1 MPGGKKAERVQTA
14 LGVLDELPMLPYNQ
28 ADDEY
33 PPVLFFSAMPG
44 PAISRSV
51 SSGNNVSGNNVDPT
65 VLLARFGLTQFR
77 PGQRDVV
84 DAVADGHDVMCV
96 MPTGGGK
103 SLCYQLPSLGRP
115 GTTIVV
121 SPLIALMKDQV
132 DTLQSLNIKAKL
144 LNSTLNMSEQVDV
157 MQQMSRGELDLVY
170 VAPERLR
177 NTRFLEAVSTAEVTL
192 LAVDEAHCVSEWGHD
207 FRPDYSRLGR
217 FRDRY
222 LANVQTIALTATA
235 TPAVRQDIIDLLRLR
250 EPKTFVTGFART
262 NLRFSVQHSKGDR
275 EKDEQL
281 VKYVNQ
287 CEGTGI
293 IYAATRKRCEEIA
306 SWLPEKTRR
315 PIGAYHAGLDPMQ
328 RQRIQDDFMSGKL
341 SAIVATNAFGM
352 GIDKSDIRYVIHYNM
367 PGTLEAYYQEA
378 GRAGRDAKDSD
389 CLMLFSYNDRY
400 IQEFFIENRYPS
412 RETVSKVYEFL
423 LSREEDPIEL
433 TLEQVRAA
441 IDVKDGSEA
450 IGTSQTLLAKA
461 GVLKRLDSSANNA
474 IVRIDSNAATM
485 LDFLPREAKVR
496 RRVMMAVEKVVGKR
510 RGEDVYVTVKRLTEL
525 ANVDRDQLARTLREL
540 RRLKGVDYVPPFR
553 GRAVHLVER
562 DIPFD
567 ALEIDFEELERRR
580 QAEHAKLDA
589 VIGFARSNGC
599 RQRVILDYFGDPASK
614 NCGNCDR
621 CNPEGRRANA
631 AVDPAQIAEAFA
643 GVDRDGFVRG
653 VRVVLSGVF
662 RMHARFGKNLVAQM
676 LCGSKNKKL
685 QQWKLHRLST
695 YGLLSLLKQSEVVA
709 VMDALIE
716 RGLLI
721 QREVDDRRP
730 TVDLSDYGSLVMH
743 AKEPINDTLG
753 MKFPLVKRLSAAA
766 KNLEAA
772 DVHEKSSATF
782 NEPDADADAAPPSA
796 SDDLKSEL
804 KDRLKRWRQKSSA
817 ALAIP
822 AYRILSNA
830 TIDRILDT
838 IPRSTSELEKIS
850 GVGPATIEQF
860 GYDIIQLI
868 DTVIAEHDVATQ
880 QSTDTN
886 AVVTPASEAIDQD
899 GTLDAEDDPVDP
911 QIEELGNAE
920 HRSEVASSQIAS
932 SGSSSRNSSSSD
944 SGSSEKD
951 IHERGDRP
959 IGGRDE
965 PTSDFDASC
974 SQTELFKTE
983 DAEVRQEDAQDHRS
997 PKILELDSAGPLSP
1011 DPALM
1016 EPSADEAAD
1025 AYWTWRLFRDG
1036 YTVSQVALIRRCP
1049 AATLARQLQI
1059 AAAVG
1064 HPVDPGWLQ
1073 AARAVKS

>member
-1 MPGGKKAERVQTA
+1 
-14 LGVLDELPMLPYNQ
+14 
-28 ADDEY
+28 
-33 PPVLFFSAMPG
+33 MPG

-51 SSGNNVSGNNVDPT
+51 SSGKTQSGKPIDPG

-77 PGQRDVV
+77 AGQRDVV
-84 DAVADGHDVMCV
+84 DAIADGHDVLCV

-103 SLCYQLPSLGRP
+103 SLCYQLPSLGRA

-144 LNSTLNMSEQVDV
+144 LNSTLSMSEQADV

-177 NTRFLEAVSTAEVTL
+177 NTRFLEAVSTAKVSL

-235 TPAVRQDIIDLLRLR
+235 TPAVRQDIVDLLRLR

-262 NLRFSVQHSKGDR
+262 NLRFSVLHSKGDR

-281 VKYVNQ
+281 VNYVNQ

-315 PIGAYHAGLDPMQ
+315 PIGAYHAGLEPMQ
-328 RQRIQDDFMSGKL
+328 RQRVQDDFMSGKL

-461 GVLKRLDSSANNA
+461 GVLKRLDSAANNA
-474 IVRIDSNAATM
+474 IVRIDSNAPTM
-485 LDFLPREAKVR
+485 LDFLPREAKIR
-496 RRVMMAVEKVVGKR
+496 RRVMMAVEKVIGKQ
-510 RGEDVYVTVKRLTEL
+510 RGEDVYVTVKRLIEL
-525 ANVDRDQLARTLREL
+525 ANVDRDQLSRTLREL
-540 RRLKGVDYVPPFR
+540 RRLKGFDYVPPFR
-553 GRAVHLVER
+553 GRAVHLVEH

-589 VIGFARSNGC
+589 VIGFARSSGC
-599 RQRVILDYFGDPASK
+599 RQRVILDYFGDPESK
-614 NCGNCDR
+614 DCGNCDR
-621 CNPEGRRANA
+621 CNPEGRRASE
-631 AVDPAQIAEAFA
+631 AVDPAEVAKAFA

-709 VMDALIE
+709 VMDALIA
-716 RGLLI
+716 RGLLV

-753 MKFPLVKRLSAAA
+753 MKFPLVKRLAAAA

-772 DVHEKSSATF
+772 DVHEKSSPTLD
-782 NEPDADADAAPPSA
+782 ESETSEDVAPPSA
-796 SDDLKSEL
+796 TDELKSEL
-804 KDRLKRWRQKSSA
+804 KDRLKRWRQKNSA

-830 TIDRILDT
+830 TIDRILDA
-838 IPRSTSELEKIS
+838 IPQTTSELEKIS
-850 GVGPATIEQF
+850 GVGPATMEQF
-860 GYDIIQLI
+860 GYDIIELI
-868 DTVIAEHDVATQ
+868 ISVVAEHSSPEESEID
-880 QSTDTN
+880 
-886 AVVTPASEAIDQD
+886 AVVVEYDN
-899 GTLDAEDDPVDP
+899 VDK
-911 QIEELGNAE
+911 
-920 HRSEVASSQIAS
+920 
-932 SGSSSRNSSSSD
+932 SGSD
-944 SGSSEKD
+944 ESGS
-951 IHERGDRP
+951 
-959 IGGRDE
+959 DE
-965 PTSDFDASC
+965 SNCVEESLAYDDSHT
-974 SQTELFKTE
+974 QTELFEPEEAEQTE
-983 DAEVRQEDAQDHRS
+983 SMAVSDESDGRAVDPPPSHDSERDDVKVANDREVPRDRVAPE
-997 PKILELDSAGPLSP
+997 ILELDSVGPL
-1011 DPALM
+1011 DPQSTQTD
-1016 EPSADEAAD
+1016 PTQDEASD

-1036 YTVSQVALIRRCP
+1036 YTVSQVALIRHCP
-1049 AATLARQLQI
+1049 ASTLVRQLEI
-1059 AAAVG
+1059 ASAVG
-1064 HPVDPGWLQ
+1064 HPIDLSWLE
-1073 AARAVKS
+1073 AARALKS

>member
-1 MPGGKKAERVQTA
+1 
-14 LGVLDELPMLPYNQ
+14 
-28 ADDEY
+28 
-33 PPVLFFSAMPG
+33 MPG

-51 SSGNNVSGNNVDPT
+51 SSGENASGQGSSRQNVDSS

-84 DAVADGHDVMCV
+84 DAIAAGNDVMCV

-103 SLCYQLPSLGRP
+103 SLCYQLPSLARS

-132 DTLQSLNIKAKL
+132 DTLQARNINAKL
-144 LNSTLNMSEQVDV
+144 LNSTLSMSEQVDV
-157 MQQMSRGELDLVY
+157 MQEMSRGELDLVY

-177 NTRFLEAVSTAEVTL
+177 NSRFLEAVTTANISL

-222 LANVQTIALTATA
+222 LSKVQTIALTATA
-235 TPAVRQDIIDLLRLR
+235 TPAVRKDIIDLLRLR

-262 NLRFSVQHSKGDR
+262 NLRFSVLHSKGDR

-281 VKYVNQ
+281 VNYVNQ

-306 SWLPEKTRR
+306 GWLPEKTKR
-315 PIGAYHAGLDPMQ
+315 PIGAYHAGLEPQQ

-341 SAIVATNAFGM
+341 AAIVATNAFGM

-423 LSREEDPIEL
+423 HSRSEDPIEL

-461 GVLKRLDSSANNA
+461 GVLKRLDSTANHA
-474 IVRIDSNAATM
+474 LIRIDSNAPTM
-485 LDFLPREAKVR
+485 LDFLPKEAKIR
-496 RRVMMAVEKVVGKR
+496 RRVMLAVEKVIGKQ
-510 RGEDVYVTVKRLTEL
+510 RGEDVFVTPKRLSDL
-525 ANVDRDQLARTLREL
+525 ANVDREQLSRTLREL
-540 RRLKGVDYVPPFR
+540 RRLKGFDYVPPFR
-553 GRAVHLVER
+553 GRAVHLIER
-562 DIPFD
+562 DVPFD
-567 ALEIDFEELERRR
+567 SLEIDFDELERRR

-589 VIGFARSNGC
+589 VIGFARSSGC
-599 RQRVILDYFGDPASK
+599 RQRVILDYFGDPESK
-614 NCGNCDR
+614 DCGNCDR
-621 CNPEGRRANA
+621 CNPEGRRSSVPVDE
-631 AVDPAQIAEAFA
+631 AVVAKAFE

-709 VMDALIE
+709 VMDALIA

-730 TVDLSDYGSLVMH
+730 TVDLSDFGSLVMH
-743 AKEPINDTLG
+743 AKEPVNDTLG
-753 MKFPLVKRLSAAA
+753 MKFPLVKRLAAAA
-766 KNLEAA
+766 KTLEAA
-772 DVHEKSSATF
+772 DVHEKSSAIQEET
-782 NEPDADADAAPPSA
+782 ETSTDAPESPYCEE
-796 SDDLKSEL
+796 LTTEL
-804 KDRLKRWRQKSSA
+804 KERLKRWRQKSSA

-830 TIDRILDT
+830 TIDRIIDAVPQT
-838 IPRSTSELEKIS
+838 SSELEKIS
-850 GVGPATIEQF
+850 GIGPETMEQF
-860 GYDIIQLI
+860 GYDIVELI
-868 DTVIAEHDVATQ
+868 LSVVGEYPPATATA
-880 QSTDTN
+880 SSASDSDSHS
-886 AVVTPASEAIDQD
+886 ASEERASDERANDERANDERAKDACENAAEAETLFGDEAVEAVDAARCEYERSAAEGMD
-899 GTLDAEDDPVDP
+899 GAQEDDDFEEQVEGGTSRDVDRD
-911 QIEELGNAE
+911 
-920 HRSEVASSQIAS
+920 RSVAIA
-932 SGSSSRNSSSSD
+932 
-944 SGSSEKD
+944 K
-951 IHERGDRP
+951 P
-959 IGGRDE
+959 GGE
-965 PTSDFDASC
+965 TS
-974 SQTELFKTE
+974 
-983 DAEVRQEDAQDHRS
+983 
-997 PKILELDSAGPLSP
+997 ELDSDGPLGTHP
-1011 DPALM
+1011 TQD
-1016 EPSADEAAD
+1016 DAAD

-1049 AATLARQLQI
+1049 AVALVRQLEI
-1059 AAAVG
+1059 ASIVG
-1064 HPVDPGWLQ
+1064 HPVDPSWLA
-1073 AARAVKS
+1073 AARAVKP